1 MHATI
6 VTPPPIRDMTRLSR
20 NALGSV
26 YMTLGSLAYVLNDAA
41 IRLATEEGLGV
52 YQALCLRGAAMALVF
67 GVVGRVRGEQ
77 TKRPHFERPLIVR
90 VIAELVATA
99 LFFAGLVRMEFAN
112 AQAILQVAP
121 LAVMLVAAFVLGEQ
135 VSKKRYVTILIGFLG
150 VVVVIRPATSGFT
163 VWSLVIVA
171 SVAAMVVR
179 ELATRDVRPDT
190 PALSIAFITAVASS
204 ALMGVLAALSGW
216 SPLTSK
222 GLLFVSLAAGLL
234 FFGYLFTIETVRIG
248 DLSVS
253 APFRYTVLVGAVIAG
268 YLVFG
273 EALDVL
279 SIVGMGLILVS
290 GLYAVWLDRR
300 EPLPSSRY

>member
-1 MHATI
+1 
-6 VTPPPIRDMTRLSR
+6 
-20 NALGSV
+20 
-26 YMTLGSLAYVLNDAA
+26 MTLGSLAYVLNDAA

-67 GVVGRVRGEQ
+67 GVVGGVRGEQ

-121 LAVMLVAAFVLGEQ
+121 LAVMLAAAFVLGEQ

-300 EPLPSSRY
+300 EPLPSSRF